1 MFELKHILLIFSLFS
16 FGILYSQNLEKIA
29 SNYLDAL
36 EGKNPHKVIKYG
48 EEYLST
54 IDRIGTA
61 SDSSIIQIRL
71 NVTLAWVELDS
82 VERALAFNK
91 ETYKLIKETIGLNNE
106 LALSVLNISASLHE
120 NLSNYEKALE
130 LREFILDL
138 TESVYG
144 LNSYYYAVS
153 LSNLAGISSYFGK
166 YKRALELNRK
176 ALDLL
181 SFFGKESLDYIWV
194 LNSIVENHYNLEEYK
209 KSVEHNEELHFIKLK
224 LYGKKQIEYI
234 KSLNQLALNYSN
246 VGNYTRALSLN
257 LEATEL
263 LEKYFEKEYLEY
275 LTSLNNLALNYYY
288 LGNYSKS
295 LELNKKAL
303 NIQEKKIEKES
314 FNSAVLLNNIAQTY
328 SDLGDYYRS
337 IELNRRA
344 LRIIEKNQG
353 KEDPTYNLILSNL
366 ANSYFKLG
374 EYSAAVEL
382 SLDVLSYTEKVF
394 GDEHS
399 EYAMSLNNLALI
411 YLELGNN
418 NKSLELYQKSLLII
432 DKVYG
437 KDHPKYLLV
446 LSNIAVNYAYM
457 GDYEKSLSINKEVLE
472 HKKHILGK
480 QHKQY
485 VIGLNNI
492 AFNYSKLGIN
502 EKALEYYQEALEI
515 LNKINGKEHPDYAMS
530 LNNIAQIYHSLGNY
544 SKARELSQ
552 KALEIEEKTLPIN
565 HPKISTN
572 LSNLSGDNFHL
583 KNFEKSIAQKEEAYQ
598 LSYSHFSENKYGL
611 GNKEQ
616 LRYKSQLEDYFYTFA
631 SLAHH
636 PKIKDSLFNLAEIS
650 DYWINLNGL
659 LDTDQ
664 SQLTQRIYASGDST
678 LIALYDEL
686 KISKRELAHL
696 NEMTLQERD
705 INNISIT
712 DVKEKIERQEAD
724 LSRKSS
730 LFANINRS
738 FSTKDIAQN
747 LEEDEIF
754 IDIVRFPYYD
764 FENNRWSDTV
774 KYTAFITTNT
784 TNSLPKVVTF
794 ENGHELEDE
803 AFLNYAHYAFGSAK
817 TSSTLDK
824 GSYGYFWKPI
834 ADKIG
839 DKKKVCLSVNGVYHD
854 INIGTLYNPE
864 TEQYLFEEKDIRLVN
879 NARDLILSK
888 EKESPEFTATKV
900 ALFGFPS
907 YETNLSS
914 EDVEPDY
921 ITSSQDID
929 PLLMDSLTRGSSASP
944 LPGTKK
950 EVEQIAKIFDNNKW
964 DVDIYLEENASEL
977 AVKQSE
983 NPRVL
988 HLATHGY
995 FFEDIPLAKGGQE
1008 LRFMGIERNQALQN
1022 PLLLSGLLFAGA
1034 NNTLEGDQTD
1044 GENGLLSAYEASLLQ
1059 LKETELVILS
1069 ACETGKGEIK
1079 NSEGVYGLRKAFSD
1093 AGAKNIIMSL
1103 WKVDDE
1109 VTQLYMTT
1117 FYDLWINQEYTIRDA
1132 FQKTQSIIKSKHPH
1146 PYYWGAFILIEN

>member
-1 MFELKHILLIFSLFS
+1 MKHILLILFIIS
-16 FGILYSQNLEKIA
+16 FGSLYSQNLEKIA
-29 SNYLDAL
+29 TNFQDAL
-36 EGKNPHKVIKYG
+36 EQKKARKVIKYG
-48 EEYLST
+48 GDYLSA
-54 IDRIGTA
+54 ISRIGA
-61 SDSSIIQIRL
+61 ISDTSIVEIRL
-71 NVTLAWVELDS
+71 YMAYAWIELDS
-82 VERALAFNK
+82 VEKALAFNN
-91 ETYKLIKETIGLNNE
+91 ETYKVAKKTIGLNNE

-120 NLSNYEKALE
+120 NLNNYEKALE

-153 LSNLAGISSYFGK
+153 LSNLAGILSYFGE
-166 YKRALELNRK
+166 YRRALELNKK
-176 ALDLL
+176 AKDIINAIY
-181 SFFGKESLDYIWV
+181 GKYSSDYIWI
-194 LNSIVENHYNLEEYK
+194 LNSIVENYYSLEEYK
-209 KSVEHNEELHFIKLK
+209 KSVECNEDLNFIKLK
-224 LYGKKQIEYI
+224 MYGREHIEYVN
-234 KSLNQLALNYSN
+234 SLNLLALNYMTL
-246 VGNYTRALSLN
+246 GNYRRALSLN
-257 LEATEL
+257 LEAIKL
-263 LEKYFEKEYLEY
+263 LEKYFEKEYPEY
-275 LTSLNNLALNYYY
+275 INSLYILALNFKH
-288 LGNYSKS
+288 LGDFSKS
-295 LELNKKAL
+295 IELNKKAL
-303 NIQEKKIEKES
+303 IIQEKKLEKES
-314 FNSAVLLNNIAQTY
+314 LSSALIMNSIAQNYY
-328 SDLGDYYRS
+328 SLGDYNRA
-337 IELNRRA
+337 IELNQKA
-344 LRIIEKNQG
+344 LYIIEKIETEETI
-353 KEDPTYNLILSNL
+353 KAYISITSNL
-366 ANSYFKLG
+366 ADYYCKLG
-374 EYSAAVEL
+374 GYGTAVEL
-382 SLDVLSYTEKVF
+382 YREILNYTEKVL
-394 GDEHS
+394 GEEHS

-418 NKSLELYQKSLLII
+418 NKSLELLQKSLLIN
-432 DKVYG
+432 DKVFG
-437 KDHPKYLLV
+437 KNHPKYLIV
-446 LSNIAVNYAYM
+446 LSNIALNYAYM

-492 AFNYSKLGIN
+492 ALNYSKLGIN
-502 EKALEYYQEALEI
+502 EKALEYNQEALEI

-544 SKARELSQ
+544 SKARELNQ

-572 LSNLSGDNFHL
+572 LSNQSGDNFHL

-611 GNKEQ
+611 SNKEQ
-616 LRYKSQLEDYFYTFA
+616 LRYKSQLEDYFYSFA

-650 DYWINLNGL
+650 NYWINLNGL

-664 SQLTQRIYASGDST
+664 SQLNQRIYASGDST

-696 NEMTLQERD
+696 NEMTFEEREM
-705 INNISIT
+705 NNIDISE
-712 DVKEKIERQEAD
+712 VKEKIERQEAD

-747 LEEDEIF
+747 LEEDEVF

-764 FENNRWSDTV
+764 FDNNRWSDTI
-774 KYTAFITTNT
+774 KYTAFITSNT

-817 TSSTLDK
+817 TTTTLDK

-834 ADKIG
+834 AEKIG
-839 DKKKVCLSVNGVYHD
+839 DKKNVYLSVNGVYHD
-854 INIGTLYNPE
+854 MNISTFYNPE
-864 TEQYLFEEKDIRLVN
+864 TEQYLFEEKDIRLIN
-879 NARDLILSK
+879 NARDFILSK
-888 EKESPEFTATKV
+888 EKESPKFTTTKI
-900 ALFGFPS
+900 ALFGSPDFS
-907 YETNLSS
+907 ASFTSN
-914 EDVEPDY
+914 DVETDY
-921 ITSSQDID
+921 IASSKDLAPIM
-929 PLLMDSLTRGSSASP
+929 MDSLTRGASASP
-944 LPGTKK
+944 LPGSKK

-977 AVKQSE
+977 AVKQTE

-995 FFEDIPLAKGGQE
+995 FFEDIPLAKEDQE
-1008 LRFMGIERNQALQN
+1008 LRFMGIERKQAIQN

-1034 NNTLEGDQTD
+1034 NNTLEGVQTD

-1117 FYDLWINQEYTIRDA
+1117 FYNLWINQEYTIRDA